1 MLWLCLEVSEP
12 TSNHY
17 RFVEILPPIT
27 YLWSENVR
35 DTLYKACDNEGNES
49 LKGFSVSRYNVMPI
63 ADDNC
68 YWKDASAYPKNTAP
82 HRHCFSMSASADQI
96 SMLILFIVSM
106 FAIER
111 KWSSANSIQL
121 SYLLA
126 LDKWIYSAPSYSF
139 GFDISGL
146 SDKSTSNVS
155 RMIEHFS
162 KTLWNNSKFFVY
174 DEGTKMGKNS
184 MFLKTTSRYIINR

>member
-1 MLWLCLEVSEP
+1 MLLTLEKKKKRWILVLLYHN
-12 TSNHY
+12 SNKEDTCFDFVL
-17 RFVEILPPIT
+17 RFQSLLLTIIVLWEILPPIT

-35 DTLYKACDNEGNES
+35 DPLYKACDNEGNES

-96 SMLILFIVSM
+96 SMLTLFIVSM

-139 GFDISGL
+139 GFDIWL
-146 SDKSTSNVS
+146 V
-155 RMIEHFS
+155 R
-162 KTLWNNSKFFVY
+162 
-174 DEGTKMGKNS
+174 
-184 MFLKTTSRYIINR
+184 